1 MERPPPLDRWDYAA
15 AGSVVALLVVA
26 YLVVPDPVLQ
36 YGVWL
41 AIFCIWMAWF
51 VFYGT
56 KWLYGVDV

>member
-15 AGSVVALLVVA
+15 AGSVAALFAVA
-26 YLVVPDPVLQ
+26 YLVVSDPVVQ
-36 YGVWL
+36 YGAWL

-56 KWLYGVDV
+56 KWLYGVEL